1 MEEGKKEVAKQTN
14 EFKTINLDAITDV
27 KELKAL
33 AYDNM
38 MKISMLN
45 TSLSHIEAR
54 IKQLNA

>member
-1 MEEGKKEVAKQTN
+1 MEEEKKEAKQTN